1 MKSMVLP
8 PNYSSPTQKS
18 SPLPTCKTLS
28 TSTALVWPPCLLWSC
43 TQLSLGVC
51 PQAGGRRGT
60 ELKSTDL
67 HPRPPFFLTPARS
80 LCRPLGVLRFYG
92 TTRYSFNH
100 MCRDGNIFF
109 FATLNHF
116 LSKCTLKFK
125 ACLCF
130 SQSFTLLQKFLC
142 RLVTIIIIIP
152 L

>member
-1 MKSMVLP
+1 MVLP
-8 PNYSSPTQKS
+8 PTNPPQLRGLAHP
-18 SPLPTCKTLS
+18 PLVRPCPPPPP
-28 TSTALVWPPCLLWSC
+28 LVRPCPPPLVRPPCPLWSC

-67 HPRPPFFLTPARS
+67 HPRPPRPPFFLTPARS
-80 LCRPLGVLRFYG
+80 LCRPPGVLQFCG

-100 MCRDGNIFF
+100 MCRDRNIFF
-109 FATLNHF
+109 FAALNHF

-130 SQSFTLLQKFLC
+130 SQSFTLL
-142 RLVTIIIIIP
+142 
-152 L
+152 